1 MYLFR
6 LALASLANRRFT
18 ALLTIF
24 AIALSACLLLAVERV
39 RTEAKASFASTISGT
54 DLIVG
59 ARSGSVNLLLYS
71 VFRIGNATNNIR
83 WDSYRHF
90 AENPRVKWAIPISLG
105 DSHRGYRVMGTDAGY
120 FEHYRYGA
128 ARNCNWPRAAP
139 SARTCSTW
147 CSAPRWPKPCTTG
160 SARRSCWP
168 MG

>member
-59 ARSGSVNLLLYS
+59 ARAEEFVALLKKSLRMLGVHAETRPATYLTGGGFSMMRGGGEYLRQQLGLHVKRDMPYMPDMNTPNYASAFGALDFALRASSAETEESVPIRQGIGGILDRIRNL
-71 VFRIGNATNNIR
+71 FIQ
-83 WDSYRHF
+83 
-90 AENPRVKWAIPISLG
+90 
-105 DSHRGYRVMGTDAGY
+105 
-120 FEHYRYGA
+120 
-128 ARNCNWPRAAP
+128 
-139 SARTCSTW
+139 
-147 CSAPRWPKPCTTG
+147 
-160 SARRSCWP
+160 
-168 MG
+168 